1 MGLILRYNLV
11 VVERPMARGRLRHL
25 RYSSESNIIQP
36 WLLNVGLLLVIDL
49 CRLIAYRLA
58 ASTLDIRKRSLLR
71 HLQGLTHML
80 ACRLVPKD
88 LYGLSLGCPALLHL
102 MLVPIELLLI
112 ATNHIDKILLLAL
125 NITLTRLLQRP
136 IFKAATFLQ
145 TEDAVT
151 DNVPLTSLRL

>member
-1 MGLILRYNLV
+1 
-11 VVERPMARGRLRHL
+11 
-25 RYSSESNIIQP
+25 
-36 WLLNVGLLLVIDL
+36 
-49 CRLIAYRLA
+49 
-58 ASTLDIRKRSLLR
+58 
-71 HLQGLTHML
+71 ML